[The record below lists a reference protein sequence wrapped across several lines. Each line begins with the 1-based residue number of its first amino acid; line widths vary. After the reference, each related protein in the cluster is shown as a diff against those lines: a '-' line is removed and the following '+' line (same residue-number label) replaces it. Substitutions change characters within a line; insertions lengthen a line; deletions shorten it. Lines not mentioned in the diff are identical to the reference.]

1 MDFERLVHTYT
12 NYLLKLS
19 FLYVKDRQA
28 AEDIVQDVWLKVMLS
43 KNEITNEK
51 SYLVQITVNQCKD
64 YLKSWRYKKVRVI
77 DVLGFERGTSQ
88 QDELII
94 LEEKSAVG
102 KAVWQLPFKY
112 REIIILYYYD
122 TQTVRD
128 IAFTLK
134 LAEGTVKTRL
144 IKARKLLKEQ
154 LNESDWEVLNS
165 EE

>member
-43 KNEITNEK
+43 KNEITSEK

-77 DVLGFERGTSQ
+77 DVLGFERSASQ
-88 QDELII
+88 KDELIVI
-94 LEEKSAVG
+94 EEKSDIG
-102 KAVWQLPFKY
+102 KAVWQLPIKY

-122 TQTVRD
+122 TQTVHEV
-128 IAFTLK
+128 AFTLK

-165 EE
+165 EA

>member
-1 MDFERLVHTYT
+1 MEFERLVHTYT

-28 AEDIVQDVWLKVMLS
+28 AEDIVQEVWLKVMLS
-43 KNEITNEK
+43 KNEITSEK

-77 DVLGFERGTSQ
+77 DVLGFEKGSSQ

-94 LEEKSAVG
+94 LEEKSVIG
-102 KAVWQLPFKY
+102 KIVWQLPLKY
-112 REIIILYYYD
+112 REVILLYYYD
-122 TQTVRD
+122 TQTVRE

-144 IKARKLLKEQ
+144 IKARILVKEQ
-154 LNESDWEVLNS
+154 LNESDWEVLKS